1 VTPGD
6 SALLSTLAGLPVCW
20 MISSNGKMETIYFL
34 LKSFRSR
41 NPVIPRQVLSDRDEA
56 QLAAIKSA
64 YPESS
69 RFLCLWHVL
78 HAWRAHIRTDQYPE
92 VWKLLQELPR
102 MTEPA
107 LYFRKL
113 KEIREQAPADF
124 MAYFDRYWA
133 PGTTLYIAI

>member
-1 VTPGD
+1 
-6 SALLSTLAGLPVCW
+6 
-20 MISSNGKMETIYFL
+20 METIRFFL
-34 LKSFRSR
+34 ESFRSQ

-78 HAWRAHIRTDQYPE
+78 HAWRAYIRTDQYPE

-102 MTEPA
+102 ITEPA
-107 LYFRKL
+107 LYFHNL
-113 KEIREQAPADF
+113 KKIRDLAPADF
-124 MAYFDRYWA
+124 MVYFDRYWA
-133 PGTTLYIAI
+133 PGMTVFMVA